1 MFADGFGVADD
12 FDVSL
17 AEEVAVAAGD
27 LERDVVVDSVAEDDE
42 DDWSKAEEMRED
54 ASEEQAEY
62 FRNEY
67 DELSEEDRNAV
78 DHWIKNDEDFREQF
92 LTYYG
97 DNFE

>member
-1 MFADGFGVADD
+1 
-12 FDVSL
+12 
-17 AEEVAVAAGD
+17 
-27 LERDVVVDSVAEDDE
+27 
-42 DDWSKAEEMRED
+42 MRED